1 MKFSEIEYIQIDFED
16 IKVKFEE
23 LILELKN
30 SKNKQES
37 LNVIKKINELN
48 VEFDTYY
55 SIASI
60 RNSIDTSDELYSK
73 AQEYF
78 DEVSPKFQELSTN
91 YYKVLINLPFK
102 DELKDELGALLFDRI
117 DLSLKTFSPE
127 IIEDVIEVNKLS
139 TEYSKLLASAKIEFD
154 GKILNL
160 SQLGPYSESNDRE
173 IRKQATMA
181 KGKWFYDHMDEIDT
195 IYDKMVKIRTR
206 MAKKLGYENYVQLG
220 YDSLGRTDYTPED
233 VKNYRKQIY
242 ETLVPVAQE
251 LLSKQAK
258 RINIE
263 NPMPYD
269 FNLDF
274 LSGNAKPIGTTLE
287 KIENAKKM
295 YHQLSEETS
304 SFFRYLVD
312 NELMDLETKPNKQGG
327 GYCTFI
333 PKFKMPF
340 IFSNFNGT
348 SGDVDVL
355 THEFGHSFQ
364 VYSSKDI
371 AIPEY
376 IWPTM
381 EACEIHSMSM
391 EFFAYPW
398 MNLFFEKDEE
408 KYKYCHLKNAI
419 TFVPY
424 GAAVDEFQTYVY
436 ENYNATPKERRM
448 KWLEIQNKYE
458 PHLKY
463 SELEY
468 YKEGIRWFAQG
479 HIFGSPFYYIDYT
492 LAQVCAFQFK
502 NMMDVD
508 REKAWDIYVKL
519 CKLGGSKSFLNL
531 LKEVNL
537 MNPFEDGCIEKV
549 MKTLKQYIN
558 SIDDTKF

>member
-30 SKNKQES
+30 SKNKQEA

-295 YHQLSEETS
+295 YDQLSEETS

-340 IFSNFNGT
+340 IFSDRDFVQKRKLWRNYTTNPR
-348 SGDVDVL
+348 SML
-355 THEFGHSFQ
+355 
-364 VYSSKDI
+364 
-371 AIPEY
+371 
-376 IWPTM
+376 
-381 EACEIHSMSM
+381 IHSKSYDHDS
-391 EFFAYPW
+391 YP
-398 MNLFFEKDEE
+398 EKE
-408 KYKYCHLKNAI
+408 KPVRATIHIMGFYFQEIDAQNTMYSTI
-419 TFVPY
+419 SRGDFGFPTTF
-424 GAAVDEFQTYVY
+424 
-436 ENYNATPKERRM
+436 YNKM
-448 KWLEIQNKYE
+448 K
-458 PHLKY
+458 
-463 SELEY
+463 
-468 YKEGIRWFAQG
+468 
-479 HIFGSPFYYIDYT
+479 
-492 LAQVCAFQFK
+492 
-502 NMMDVD
+502 
-508 REKAWDIYVKL
+508 
-519 CKLGGSKSFLNL
+519 
-531 LKEVNL
+531 
-537 MNPFEDGCIEKV
+537 EKV
-549 MKTLKQYIN
+549 GDRSSEQIAEFIKACKAV
-558 SIDDTKF
+558 K